1 MLNLFKIQSWR
12 FFVTFLSI
20 AILSWFFSPFFA
32 ELHAESVPS
41 EKIEGTH
48 KKIVLVLSSRGGY
61 GHTAAANTLQKL
73 IGDRYELKVV
83 HPIDQLRIWGVP
95 SGEQFYNMMLKRG
108 WIRSMNF
115 LARHLAPR
123 LFRSRKHKIE
133 KIIDSYI
140 QAYQPDLVVSLIP
153 YINYPVSEAARKGDI
168 PYLLVTTD
176 NDLRNWSFGLEKLR
190 HPNFKVTIGS
200 DLPTTRGILRKKNI
214 PESAIETIG
223 LPLRPDFIT
232 TKNEDQ
238 IREEYQICPEKSVIL
253 VMMGGTGSKS
263 SYEYARKIGGME
275 LSTHLI
281 ICTGRNEKLKKNLEK
296 VKLHPS
302 NSMTV
307 LGFTERI
314 ADLMVIADLI
324 ITKPGPGTIN
334 EAIAMQLP
342 ILVDNVDAS
351 LFWERAN
358 SEMVVTYGIGE
369 KIKDYKQMRMVL
381 SSFLND
387 REKRKEI
394 QDSFAAIPPN
404 RFHERIG
411 EIVDS
416 MIGQGVEKIAAPAQP
431 FAHQQ
436 AEAVMPVNCPV
447 MNYTRT
453 TSRIGNLTRSR
464 HEFESG
470 KTGAEAAY
478 LE

>member
-1 MLNLFKIQSWR
+1 MFNSLKIPSCR
-12 FFVTFLSI
+12 FLVTFLSTVI
-20 AILSWFFSPFFA
+20 FSCCFSPFLA
-32 ELHAESVPS
+32 SLHAESIPEEQV
-41 EKIEGTH
+41 EATY
-48 KKIVLVLSSRGGY
+48 KKTVLVLSSRGGY

-123 LFRSRKHKIE
+123 LFRSRRHKIE

-140 QAYQPDLVVSLIP
+140 KAYQPNLVVSLIP
-153 YINYPVSEAARKGDI
+153 YINYPASEAARKEEI

-176 NDLRNWSFGLEKLR
+176 NDLRNWAFGLEKLR

-200 DLPTTRGILRKKNI
+200 DLPTTRGILLKKKI

-223 LPLRPDFIT
+223 LPLRPDFIA
-232 TKNEDQ
+232 TKNEAQ
-238 IREEYQICPEKSVIL
+238 IREEYHIPPEKSVIL
-253 VMMGGTGSKS
+253 VMMGGAGSKS
-263 SYEYARKIGGME
+263 SYEYARKIGGMD

-281 ICTGRNEKLKKNLEK
+281 ICTGRNEKLKKEIEK
-296 VKLHPS
+296 IKIHPS

-307 LGFTERI
+307 LGFTEKI
-314 ADLMVIADLI
+314 ADLMVMSDLI

-358 SEMVVTYGIGE
+358 SEMVVNYGIGQ
-369 KIKDYKQMRMVL
+369 KIKDYKQMRKVL
-381 SSFLND
+381 RTYLSD
-387 REKRKEI
+387 REIQKEI
-394 QDSFAAIPPN
+394 EKSFAALPSN

-416 MIGQGVEKIAAPAQP
+416 MLLPSSEKMAAPALP
-431 FAHQQ
+431 VGHQQ
-436 AEAVMPVNCPV
+436 VEAVMPISCP
-447 MNYTRT
+447 
-453 TSRIGNLTRSR
+453 
-464 HEFESG
+464 
-470 KTGAEAAY
+470 AAN
-478 LE
+478 